1 MLSAF
6 ELQVILGVLSF
17 ICWSILTSGVPKIDS
32 ADIKRMLFYLSAS
45 GLSTACF
52 AWQEAHLKDMA
63 LSLSTHSTKCI

>member
-17 ICWSILTSGVPKIDS
+17 ICWIILTSGVPKIDS

-45 GLSTACF
+45 GLSTAWF
-52 AWQEAHLKDMA
+52 A
-63 LSLSTHSTKCI
+63 